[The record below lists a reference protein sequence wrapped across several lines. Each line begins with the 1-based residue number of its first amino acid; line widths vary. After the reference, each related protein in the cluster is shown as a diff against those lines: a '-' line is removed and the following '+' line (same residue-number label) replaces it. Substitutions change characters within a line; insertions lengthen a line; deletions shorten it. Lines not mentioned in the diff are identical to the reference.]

1 MAYQHFY
8 SRVPARMSLFHKVD
22 GYDTF
27 AVSAGVDQAFIE
39 RELLPVCEDKL
50 PAADAELARRGKLAP
65 AYVQFCCEDG
75 RLVQSCISYL
85 PLDYT
90 GERSA
95 YLVHSLIYDAEE
107 TAAVLSSPDG
117 SVMPCDLFRKDLS
130 GWNITDTAARPDTD
144 FPTVA
149 YVRPPENDW
158 QSLMSRLGADCGKTV
173 LYAFLSALCGKSRTV
188 FVCSASE
195 PAETSG
201 EVLNLIHTVLRVV
214 PYHLRPLLSFCT
226 RAGEPSRF
234 QGMRVRGV
242 TGPAEGVQTAR
253 GVRIDLSGGS
263 VLGIP
268 ELELTQNAALCSFFW
283 SLYRND
289 ALRRE
294 FLLFTQNAVKNFPP
308 LGAPTLKNLTDL
320 VYLFRCG
327 SGLYQEKTVLP
338 NDDAVLE
345 LFTAYEKYRDAL
357 TEEYRLN
364 TVKSLRR
371 YAQAQTG
378 IPKKIFTKVVRLYP
392 GEPTCVRHLILSVV
406 LELIHTDAMRDRLFT
421 FLKGIYQNE
430 EEPTRAEILH
440 HLCSVYYGG
449 FLQQQI
455 LTFFDANFSAGHFEG
470 MEEILEKLL
479 LTVRT
484 KAVQDKVLEMI
495 DRYYDRFTPEMREAV
510 GQAVLE
516 HLPEGDSLAG
526 ELLALADRKLPEA
539 DDGARARF
547 LAGLCDAVDAEQK
560 HSDHP
565 MFRMIVRS
573 DGTCARTVGDRI
585 LRKSAGKRIFGE
597 YIGHLCSGTPEGAVL
612 RLLDTRDRLTDLDD
626 ATAKKLSDTACRSLA
641 SRFAQSG
648 LRDWL
653 SAEHA
658 WNGWMSAHADPGT
671 RSFAERLMRE
681 ILLPAIGRT
690 LTDVFTDRE
699 CGMTPDE
706 AAAFAAAHE
715 LIPGGEAYGTLLA
728 ALEVRD
734 AANGTDPLRV
744 LHAADR
750 IKPGTPVT
758 AGISAWLTDSL
769 PGCTPGSVEM
779 ALRMAQGYLAGKTD
793 FCEVWNAQKTPDESC
808 GEPRNAVRRKQ
819 ISDAEEARMRE
830 LLTLLREI
838 SASEDISDGMKAT
851 LSPLT
856 DSMHRLLCLYIGAH
870 GKREAAAL
878 TETVDALWG
887 SDANATTLSEWIR
900 AAIPKENLLAKLF
913 GFGRS
918 GKK

>member
-39 RELLPVCEDKL
+39 HELLPVCEDKL

-95 YLVHSLIYDAEE
+95 YLMHSLIYDAEE
-107 TAAVLSSPDG
+107 TAEVLSSPDG
-117 SVMPCDLFRKDLS
+117 SVMPCELFRKDLS
-130 GWNITDTAARPDTD
+130 GWSITDPAARPDTD
-144 FPTVA
+144 HPTVA

-158 QSLMSRLGADCGKTV
+158 QPLLARLGPECGKTV

-188 FVCSASE
+188 FVCSGSE

-201 EVLNLIHTVLRVV
+201 EVLELIHTVLRVV

-226 RAGEPSRF
+226 RAGEASRF
-234 QGMRVRGV
+234 SGMRVRGV
-242 TGPAEGVQTAR
+242 TGSVESVQTAR
-253 GVRIDLSGGS
+253 GVRIDLTGGA

-268 ELELTQNAALCSFFW
+268 ELELTQNAALCNFFW

-289 ALRRE
+289 TLRRE
-294 FLLFTQNAVKNFPP
+294 FLLFTKNAVRNFPP

-371 YAQAQTG
+371 YAQAQAG

-392 GEPTCVRHLILSVV
+392 GEPACVRHLILSVV

-421 FLKGIYQNE
+421 FLKGIYQDE
-430 EEPTRAEILH
+430 EEATKAEILH

-455 LTFFDANFSAGHFEG
+455 LAFFDANFAAGHFEG

-479 LTVRT
+479 LTIRT
-484 KAVQDKVLEMI
+484 KAVQDKALEMI
-495 DRYYDRFTPEMREAV
+495 DRYYDRFTPEMRTSV

-539 DDGARARF
+539 EDEARARF
-547 LAGLCDAVDAEQK
+547 FSGLCDAVDAEQK
-560 HSDHP
+560 RGDHP
-565 MFRMIVRS
+565 MFRMLVRT
-573 DGTCARTVGDRI
+573 DGICSRTVGDRV
-585 LRKSAGKRIFGE
+585 LRSSAGRRIFGE
-597 YIGHLCSGTPEGAVL
+597 YIGHLCTGSPEGAIL

-626 ATAKKLSDTACRSLA
+626 ATAKKLSDTACKSLA
-641 SRFAQSG
+641 SRFAQNG

-653 SAEHA
+653 GAEHA
-658 WNGWMSAHADPGT
+658 WNGWMTAHSDPGT
-671 RSFAERLMRE
+671 RAFAERLMRE

-706 AAAFAAAHE
+706 ANAFVAGHGSLRDSE
-715 LIPGGEAYGTLLA
+715 TTGTLRA

-734 AANGTDPLRV
+734 AAGGSDALG
-744 LHAADR
+744 LLGAADR
-750 IKPGTPVT
+750 ILPGTPVA
-758 AGISAWLTDSL
+758 AGISAWLTDAV
-769 PGCTPGSVEM
+769 PECPAGAVGM
-779 ALRMAQGYLAGKTD
+779 ALLLAEGYLAGKV
-793 FCEVWNAQKTPDESC
+793 ELSAVWEAQKAPDERNVD
-808 GEPRNAVRRKQ
+808 PRNAVKRKQ
-819 ISDAEEARMRE
+819 ISDAEEARMRV
-830 LLTLLREI
+830 LLTLLHDI
-838 SASEDISDGMKAT
+838 GACGTLSAGMKAA
-851 LSPLT
+851 LSPQTESL
-856 DSMHRLLCLYIGAH
+856 HGLLRVYIGEH
-870 GKREAAAL
+870 GKREAVAL
-878 TETVDALWG
+878 AETAEKLWG
-887 SDANATTLSEWIR
+887 SGTDAATLREWMLT
-900 AAIPKENLLAKLF
+900 AVPKQNLLAKLF

-918 GKK
+918 GK